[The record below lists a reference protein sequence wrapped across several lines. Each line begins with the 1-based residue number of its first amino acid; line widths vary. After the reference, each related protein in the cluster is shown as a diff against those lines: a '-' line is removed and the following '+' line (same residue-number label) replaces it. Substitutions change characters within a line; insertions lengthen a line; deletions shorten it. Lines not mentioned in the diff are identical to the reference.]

1 MKRINRASLKR
12 IVLLLLM
19 ATPCFANA
27 QFETDDYLHGLLV
40 RGKLYAGPT
49 STENRYG
56 RMWTIGGEAR
66 FFNHHSIGVD
76 YVNYY
81 MSYSRESYSV
91 QAGYYENDG
100 TFDIRDRNYVLIDYR
115 YYFTW
120 LRSPVMPYLNVLTKF
135 GRQNEWFYDGVGPNV
150 NIP

>member
-1 MKRINRASLKR
+1 
-12 IVLLLLM
+12 
-19 ATPCFANA
+19 
-27 QFETDDYLHGLLV
+27 
-40 RGKLYAGPT
+40 
-49 STENRYG
+49 
-56 RMWTIGGEAR
+56 
-66 FFNHHSIGVD
+66 
-76 YVNYY
+76 

-91 QAGYYENDG
+91 QTGYYENDG